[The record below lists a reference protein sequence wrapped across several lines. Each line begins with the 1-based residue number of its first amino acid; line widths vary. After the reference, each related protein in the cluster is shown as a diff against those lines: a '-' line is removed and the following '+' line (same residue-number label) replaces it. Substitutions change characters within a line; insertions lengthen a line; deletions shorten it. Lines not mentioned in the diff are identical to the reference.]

1 MLPDE
6 EFQLINFTWN
16 YMLVYEKLYWAI
28 CEDQLCIGN
37 IWSPPEIKK
46 EKIKKKERKRKQL
59 IVKASSYFPSPK
71 DIIIGR
77 YLLLLTLYTMH

>member
-16 YMLVYEKLYWAI
+16 YMLVYEKLYLAI
-28 CEDQLCIGN
+28 CGDQLCIRN
-37 IWSPPEIKK
+37 TWFPSERL
-46 EKIKKKERKRKQL
+46 KKKKASKRKQL
-59 IVKASSYFPSPK
+59 IVKASPFFFTSPK

-77 YLLLLTLYTMH
+77 YPLLLTLYTMH